1 MLPMSVKLTWRGP
14 QVVSQIAQ
22 KAADAV
28 TEINHRIEAEAKAEL
43 YPGHGKVTGTL
54 QRAIYGDAGRVE
66 GQRVR
71 GKVGVRGVPY
81 ALRIHK
87 RYQYIW
93 KGLERVRP
101 RAVGILGQYVRGK

>member
-1 MLPMSVKLTWRGP
+1 MSAKLTWRGP
-14 QVVSQIAQ
+14 QVVQQIAQ
-22 KAADAV
+22 RVASAV
-28 TEINHRIEAEAKAEL
+28 TEIDHRIEAEAKAEL
-43 YPGHGKVTGTL
+43 YPGHGKITGTL

-66 GQRVR
+66 GLKVR

-87 RYQYIW
+87 RYQYIT

-101 RAVGILGQYVRGK
+101 RARGIISLFVKGR